1 MNKNDILSKL
11 IKNSEKYEPEHY
23 FENLMK
29 YKSHLKNNFIKYYN
43 KYGNVINELYKS
55 NPILKI
61 ENKEIK
67 RELELKSEIGKS
79 NYKLEKGNVAAIDGT
94 TNMELDSLHFIKYF
108 SIVVGSVSY
117 GRGFEKTAEHW
128 NTTIEVSELMEEED
142 NNTNFVISTM
152 DIETNIDS
160 SVSDFMLFKEREL
173 ATRLK
178 EEYIFLDGCIFYEKL
193 LKNKK
198 SVTVYQ
204 ELMKNKKVIGIIKD
218 LNHNK
223 ELNNVA
229 SNLNSGTIRIVKTT
243 QEDLKEDYSSIG
255 INFDK
260 ILKGVFKIKNKAYGF
275 EVHEDLLEEMITL
288 VFNDCTKDSTSY
300 EIPWLLT
307 AIDKSIKNY
316 KNNKNINETV
326 KSEIISEMES
336 DEDKEKIR
344 NLLMHERKLR

>member
-1 MNKNDILSKL
+1 
-11 IKNSEKYEPEHY
+11 
-23 FENLMK
+23 
-29 YKSHLKNNFIKYYN
+29 
-43 KYGNVINELYKS
+43 
-55 NPILKI
+55 PILKV

-67 RELELKSEIGKS
+67 RELELNSEIGKS

-94 TNMELDSLHFIKYF
+94 TNMELDSLHFVKYF
-108 SIVVGSVSY
+108 SIVIGSVSY
-117 GRGFEKTAEHW
+117 SRGFEKTAEHW
-128 NTTIEVSELMEEED
+128 NTTIEVSELMEED

-173 ATRLK
+173 ATRL
-178 EEYIFLDGCIFYEKL
+178 EEDYIFLDGCIFYEKL
-193 LKNKK
+193 LKNKE
-198 SVTVYQ
+198 SITVYQ
-204 ELMKNKKVIGIIKD
+204 ELMKKKKVIGIIKD

-229 SNLNSGTIRIVKTT
+229 SNLNSGTIRIVKSTK
-243 QEDLKEDYSSIG
+243 EDLKEDYSNLG

-307 AIDKSIKNY
+307 AIDKSIK
-316 KNNKNINETV
+316 
-326 KSEIISEMES
+326 
-336 DEDKEKIR
+336 
-344 NLLMHERKLR
+344 